1 MKPLLFKIRSN
12 RAHDAAPP
20 PADDNLGRGME
31 IALMLLVFLGI
42 GWALDAWLG
51 LFPLFTIGLVLF
63 AAAGS
68 FVRMKYTYDAAMERH
83 EAERTAQRAARAAD
97 ARSRME
103 DVA

>member
-1 MKPLLFKIRSN
+1 MKPLLVKIRSN

-20 PADDNLGRGME
+20 STDDNLGRGME

-51 LFPLFTIGLVLF
+51 LFPLFTIGLVMF

-83 EAERTAQRAARAAD
+83 EAERAAQRAARAAG
-97 ARSRME
+97 RPSRLE